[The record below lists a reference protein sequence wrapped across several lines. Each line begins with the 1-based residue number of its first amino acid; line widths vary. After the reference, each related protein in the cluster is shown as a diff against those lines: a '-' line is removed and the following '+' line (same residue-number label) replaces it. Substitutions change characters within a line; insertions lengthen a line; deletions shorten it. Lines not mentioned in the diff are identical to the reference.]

1 MGVFSALIGAFFKN
15 CAVTSFSQLSENFY
29 YNPPFII
36 NNKNSCFME
45 TGEDRHSRVC
55 PFIETAE
62 RWNYLNYMSLTPHPN
77 RRSKSPLVS
86 YFQKK
91 RHLHL
96 YLTVITRPA
105 RPTSELSTEM
115 GISKLSVL
123 LSIIGK
129 VCVLFLMLTSWIL
142 FLLFYYYYYLSL
154 TRWQWMA
161 GLFRYGLNL
170 SHLKEPGAMI
180 PFK

>member
-1 MGVFSALIGAFFKN
+1 MIGAFFY

-55 PFIETAE
+55 PSIETAE

-142 FLLFYYYYYLSL
+142 FFIVLLLLFEFDAL
-154 TRWQWMA
+154 TVNGRSVQVWI
-161 GLFRYGLNL
+161 
-170 SHLKEPGAMI
+170 E
-180 PFK
+180 FKSSQGTRSDDPL

>member
-1 MGVFSALIGAFFKN
+1 
-15 CAVTSFSQLSENFY
+15 
-29 YNPPFII
+29 
-36 NNKNSCFME
+36 ME

-142 FLLFYYYYYLSL
+142 FFIVLLLLLFEFDAL
-154 TRWQWMA
+154 TVNGRSVQVWI
-161 GLFRYGLNL
+161 
-170 SHLKEPGAMI
+170 E
-180 PFK
+180 FKSSQGTRSDDPL

>member
-1 MGVFSALIGAFFKN
+1 MGFFSALIGAFFLN

-142 FLLFYYYYYLSL
+142 FFIVLLLLLFEFDAL
-154 TRWQWMA
+154 TVNGRSVQVWI
-161 GLFRYGLNL
+161 
-170 SHLKEPGAMI
+170 E
-180 PFK
+180 FKSSQGTRSDDPL

>member
-1 MGVFSALIGAFFKN
+1 MGFFLLWLGLFFLN

-180 PFK
+180 TFK